1 MLAGCTGYEEEE
13 IPDRSGSGSGRAM
26 REYPRSTSESF
37 DGNPDPARCLNI
49 ELGKRRFFVEF
60 EDIGRDIGTQVR
72 VHALIVFF
80 ERLGSREQMFF
91 LYGVGKLY
99 AVETGS
105 RNEPAEY
112 YKGRS
117 GGRWILKV

>member
-1 MLAGCTGYEEEE
+1 MCNKLLLTLSL
-13 IPDRSGSGSGRAM
+13 ILVLSIKF
-26 REYPRSTSESF
+26 SF
-37 DGNPDPARCLNI
+37 NPDPVRRLNF
-49 ELGKRRFFVEF
+49 ELGKRGFSVEF

-117 GGRWILKV
+117 GGRRRLKV

>member
-1 MLAGCTGYEEEE
+1 MLAAWAGYEEEE
-13 IPDRSGSGSGRAM
+13 ISDRSGSGSDRAM

-49 ELGKRRFFVEF
+49 ELGKRGFFVEF
-60 EDIGRDIGTQVR
+60 EDIGRDTGTQIR

-80 ERLGSREQMFF
+80 RRLGSREQMLF
-91 LYGVGKLY
+91 LYKVGKLH
-99 AVETGS
+99 AVEIGS
-105 RNEPAEY
+105 KNEPAEY

-117 GGRWILKV
+117 GGMWK